1 MQLILSKGENTIRSQ
16 RPHIIRKLGV
26 SSMKQA
32 VGKLQ
37 NLAYESPRKFL
48 QSE

>member
-16 RPHIIRKLGV
+16 RQHIIRKLGV

-48 QSE
+48 HSE